1 MTPRERVL
9 MAVRHQETDRP
20 PRGELLVE
28 DAFLNQLYPDMA
40 DAPFTQKMRL
50 LVEEVGLDL
59 VTIKIEAEEGD
70 WGLQELG
77 KWATETPYFVMALVD
92 GLFWKPEDPVSFE
105 KFMLGISRGEGEIRE
120 LVQIKKKR
128 ALQLIQKGLDGGA
141 DGFIIG
147 DDLAYN
153 QGPFVSP
160 EDLRKWVFPGLQELV
175 EAIKMSNRVAFL
187 HSCGNLTR
195 IMDMILAFGFDGL
208 HGLAPSAGN
217 APLAIRRMTHKRLAL
232 MGVFEVDRLQPIQ
245 IEAMKEEL
253 LTPLAAG
260 GGYIFGSAEGISMNT
275 PLESFRALYSLHV

>member
-1 MTPRERVL
+1 
-9 MAVRHQETDRP
+9 MAVGHQETDRP

-40 DAPFTQKMRL
+40 DEPFTQKMRH

-59 VTIKIEAEEGD
+59 VTIKIEDEEGD

-77 KWATETPYFVMALVD
+77 NWATETPYFVMALVD

-105 KFMLGISRGEGEIRE
+105 KFMLGISRGVGEIRE
-120 LVQIKKKR
+120 LVKIKKKR
-128 ALQLIQKGLDGGA
+128 ALQLIKRGLDGGA

-153 QGPFVSP
+153 KGPFISP

-175 EAIKMSNRVAFL
+175 KAIKMSNRVAFL
-187 HSCGNLTR
+187 HSCGNLTQ

-217 APLAIRRMTHKRLAL
+217 APLAIRQMTHKRLAL

-253 LTPLAAG
+253 LKPLAAG

-275 PLESFRALYSLHV
+275 PLDSFKALYSL

>member
-1 MTPRERVL
+1 
-9 MAVRHQETDRP
+9 MAVGHQETDRP

-40 DAPFTQKMRL
+40 DEPFTQKMRH

-59 VTIKIEAEEGD
+59 VTIKIEDEEGD

-77 KWATETPYFVMALVD
+77 NWATETPYFVMALVD

-105 KFMLGISRGEGEIRE
+105 KFMLGISSGVGEIRE
-120 LVQIKKKR
+120 LVKIKKKR
-128 ALQLIQKGLDGGA
+128 ALQLIKRGLDGGA

-153 QGPFVSP
+153 KGPFISP

-175 EAIKMSNRVAFL
+175 KAIKMSNRVAFL
-187 HSCGNLTR
+187 HSCGNLTQ
-195 IMDMILAFGFDGL
+195 IVDMILAFGFDGL

-217 APLAIRRMTHKRLAL
+217 APLAIRQMTHKRLAL

-253 LTPLAAG
+253 LKPLAAG

-275 PLESFRALYSLHV
+275 PLDSFKALYSL

>member
-1 MTPRERVL
+1 
-9 MAVRHQETDRP
+9 MAVGHQETDRP

-40 DAPFTQKMRL
+40 DEPFTQKMRH

-59 VTIKIEAEEGD
+59 VTIKIEDEEGD

-77 KWATETPYFVMALVD
+77 NWATETPYFVMALVD

-105 KFMLGISRGEGEIRE
+105 KFMLGISRGVGEIRE
-120 LVQIKKKR
+120 LVKIKKKR
-128 ALQLIQKGLDGGA
+128 ALQLIKRGLDGGA

-153 QGPFVSP
+153 KGPFISP

-175 EAIKMSNRVAFL
+175 KAIKMSNRVAFL
-187 HSCGNLTR
+187 HSCGNLTQ
-195 IMDMILAFGFDGL
+195 IVDMILAFGFDGL

-217 APLAIRRMTHKRLAL
+217 APLAIRQMTHKRLAL

-253 LTPLAAG
+253 LKPLAAG

-275 PLESFRALYSLHV
+275 PLDSFKALYSL